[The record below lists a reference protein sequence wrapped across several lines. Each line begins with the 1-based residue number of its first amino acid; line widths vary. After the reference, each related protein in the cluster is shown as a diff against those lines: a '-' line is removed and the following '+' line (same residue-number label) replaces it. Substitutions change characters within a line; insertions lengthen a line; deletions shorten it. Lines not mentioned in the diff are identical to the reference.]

1 MQIKAGSNRNPPNI
15 HHNEDIKMAKAIAL
29 KAGMTTS
36 ILFQVPNQPIHFY
49 DDWWIEIGQ
58 PRGLVSD

>member
-1 MQIKAGSNRNPPNI
+1 MQIEAGSNRNPPNI
-15 HHNEDIKMAKAIAL
+15 HDFEDIEMAKAIAL

-49 DDWWIEIGQ
+49 DDWWIENGQ
-58 PRGLVSD
+58 PRELVSD